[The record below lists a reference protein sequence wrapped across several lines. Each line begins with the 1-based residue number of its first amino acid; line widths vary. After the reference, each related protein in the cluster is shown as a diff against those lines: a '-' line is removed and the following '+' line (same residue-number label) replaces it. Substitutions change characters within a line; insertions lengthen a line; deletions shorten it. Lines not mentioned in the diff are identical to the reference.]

1 MKYRSIPEPAT
12 RAGFRSLRDCFP
24 VALAA
29 AFGAALFLAAFSGTV
44 SAATLETVRM
54 HEAPDY
60 TRVVLDVSS
69 DVSYDLFTLDNP
81 KRVVIDLANTR
92 ADAGFDPEL
101 VALARK
107 RVRGVRGSA
116 RGSDYRIV
124 LDVTGSPTPKSFTL
138 APVAPYGHRLVVD
151 LHSEAAVKRPSFVPK
166 PEGKRDVIVAV
177 DAGHGGEDPGA
188 LGPGKVLEKDVV
200 MKIARRL
207 EQKLNRAEG
216 YRAVMIRTGD
226 YYLAHRKRT
235 ERAREVQAHLFVSL
249 HADAFK
255 SPDVDGASVYTL
267 SDRGATSETA
277 RWLAE
282 SENASDMIGGVAEEV
297 VSGDQE
303 DYLLQAILEVS
314 MDANRSASIEV
325 GEDILSRMGR
335 ITELHKK
342 RVEQAGFLVLK
353 SPDMPSILVETG
365 FISNPSEARKLSAS
379 SFQEKMA
386 DAIFEGIRTYM
397 ARRAPEGTLIAWQR
411 EQGGQR
417 YTIARGDTLS
427 GIAVRYGT
435 STRRIREANGLR
447 GDQIRV
453 GQVITIPAG

>member
-1 MKYRSIPEPAT
+1 MKYRSILK
-12 RAGFRSLRDCFP
+12 RVLVAGP
-24 VALAA
+24 VRLLLLVILAA
-29 AFGAALFLAAFSGTV
+29 ASTATL
-44 SAATLETVRM
+44 AATLETVRM

-69 DVSYDLFTLDNP
+69 DVRYDLFTLDNP
-81 KRVVIDLANTR
+81 RRVVIDLADTR
-92 ADAGFDPEL
+92 PDAGFNPEV
-101 VALARK
+101 VAVARK
-107 RVRGVRGSA
+107 RVKGVRGSA
-116 RGSDYRIV
+116 RGADYRLV
-124 LDVTGSPTPKSFTL
+124 LDVTGAPTPKAFKL

-151 LHSEAAVKRPSFVPK
+151 LHSTTAEKRPSFVRK
-166 PEGKRDVIVAV
+166 PEGKRDVIIAI

-188 LGPGKVLEKDVV
+188 VGPGRVREKDVV
-200 MKIARRL
+200 MNIARRL
-207 EQKLNRAEG
+207 EQRLNQVEG
-216 YRAVMIRTGD
+216 YRPVMIRTGD

-235 ERAREVQAHLFVSL
+235 ERARDLQANLFVSI

-255 SPDVDGASVYTL
+255 SPEVDGASVYTL
-267 SDRGATSETA
+267 SDRGASSETA

-303 DYLLQAILEVS
+303 DYLLQTILEVS

-325 GEDILSRMGR
+325 GEDVLGHMGR
-335 ITELHKK
+335 ITDLHKK

-365 FISNPSEARKLSAS
+365 FISNPAEARKLSSTA
-379 SFQEKMA
+379 FQDKMA

-397 ARRAPEGTLIAWQR
+397 SRRAPEGTLLAWQR

-435 STRRIREANGLR
+435 SARRIKEVNGLR

>member
-1 MKYRSIPEPAT
+1 MKYRSIPERQSERRP
-12 RAGFRSLRDCFP
+12 P
-24 VALAA
+24 VWHGLVLVFAALCMAA
-29 AFGAALFLAAFSGTV
+29 APAMAASNGRV
-44 SAATLETVRM
+44 LESVRM
-54 HEAPDY
+54 HEAPEY
-60 TRVVLDVSS
+60 TRVVFDISADVT
-69 DVSYDLFTLDNP
+69 YDLFTLDNP
-81 KRVVIDLANTR
+81 RRVVIDLANTR
-92 ADAGFDPEL
+92 PDEGFNPEL

-107 RVRGVRGSA
+107 RVKSVRGSV
-116 RGSDYRIV
+116 RGNDYRVV

-138 APVAPYGHRLVVD
+138 APVAPYGHRLVID
-151 LHSEAAVKRPSFVPK
+151 LHTGQAAKRPTFVPK

-188 LGPGKVLEKDVV
+188 LGPGGVREKDVV

-207 EQKLNRAEG
+207 EQKLNQAEG

-226 YYLAHRKRT
+226 YYLAHRMRT
-235 ERAREVQAHLFVSL
+235 QRAREVEAHLFVSI

-255 SPDVDGASVYTL
+255 SPGVDGASVYTL

-277 RWLAE
+277 RWLAA
-282 SENASDMIGGVAEEV
+282 SENASDLIGGVAEDV
-297 VSGDQE
+297 VSGEQE
-303 DYLLQAILEVS
+303 DYLLQTILEVS
-314 MDANRSASIEV
+314 MDANRYASIEV
-325 GEDILSRMGR
+325 GERVLEQMGR
-335 ITELHKK
+335 ITKLHKK

-365 FISNPSEARKLSAS
+365 FISNPAEAGRLNS
-379 SFQEKMA
+379 SNFQEKMA
-386 DAIFEGIRTYM
+386 DALFEGIRTFM
-397 ARRAPEGTLIAWQR
+397 SARAPEGTLIAWQR

-435 STRRIREANGLR
+435 SARRIREVNGLR

>member
-1 MKYRSIPEPAT
+1 MKYRSVLKRVRSAQIFE
-12 RAGFRSLRDCFP
+12 AGASP
-24 VALAA
+24 VRCLFLFIFVLAP
-29 AFGAALFLAAFSGTV
+29 GAAL
-44 SAATLETVRM
+44 AATLEGVRM

-69 DVSYDLFTLDNP
+69 DVGYDLFTLDNP

-92 ADAGFDPEL
+92 PGSGFNPEL
-101 VALARK
+101 AAVARN
-107 RVRGVRGSA
+107 RVKGVRGSV

-124 LDVTGSPTPKSFTL
+124 LDVTGSPTPNAFAL

-151 LHSEAAVKRPSFVPK
+151 LHVSTTAKRPTFVPK
-166 PEGKRDVIVAV
+166 PEGKRDVIIAI

-188 LGPGKVLEKDVV
+188 LGPGKVREKDVV

-207 EQKLNRAEG
+207 EKKLERAEG
-216 YRAVMIRTGD
+216 YRPVMIRTGD
-226 YYLAHRKRT
+226 YYLAHRQRT
-235 ERAREVQAHLFVSL
+235 QRAREVQANLFVSI

-255 SPDVDGASVYTL
+255 SPEVDGASVYTL
-267 SDRGATSETA
+267 SDRGASSETA
-277 RWLAE
+277 RWLAA
-282 SENASDMIGGVAEEV
+282 SENASDMIGGVAEDV
-297 VSGDQE
+297 VSGEQE
-303 DYLLQAILEVS
+303 DYLLQTILEVS

-325 GEDILSRMGR
+325 GEDVLGRMGR
-335 ITELHKK
+335 ITDLHKK

-365 FISNPSEARKLSAS
+365 FISNPSEARKLSSAS
-379 SFQEKMA
+379 YQEKMA
-386 DAIFEGIRTYM
+386 DALFEGIRTYM
-397 ARRAPEGTLIAWQR
+397 SRRAPEGTLLAWQR

-435 STRRIREANGLR
+435 SARRIREVNGLS